1 MGAQVDQKTLIGF
14 IGLGNIGGPMARRV
28 RAAGYPMI
36 VHDLDPAKLARL
48 TELGAQAAGS
58 PRGVAEQ
65 AEIILLSLPDSSV
78 VQQVALGPAGLIEG
92 GRPGTLIADLTSGQ
106 PPLTRL
112 IAEKLAERSIQYID
126 AAVSGG
132 TAGAE
137 VGTLAVM
144 VGGDPALLER
154 CRPVLEAFGKHI
166 FHAGPIGAGH
176 TIKALNNFLAA
187 TTLIATSEALTV
199 AVQAGLD
206 PQTAID
212 IINRSSGQSFASSHR
227 FPRFIFKGDFTHA
240 GGMATWLLEKDLAT
254 ALALGREHTVPMPVA
269 GLIQQ
274 ICALAMRE
282 LGRDAANQG
291 IARLYEK
298 WAGVEIRSS
307 EGSRQ

>member
-1 MGAQVDQKTLIGF
+1 MDQKTLIGF
-14 IGLGNIGGPMARRV
+14 VGLGNIGGPMARRV

-36 VHDLDPAKLARL
+36 VHDLDPAKVARL
-48 TELGAQAAGS
+48 TELGAQASGS
-58 PRGVAEQ
+58 PCGVAEQ

-78 VQQVALGPAGLIEG
+78 VQQVALGPEGLIEG
-92 GRPGTLIADLTSGQ
+92 GHPGTLIADLTSGQ

-112 IAEKLAERSIQYID
+112 IADKLAERGIQYID

-166 FHAGPIGAGH
+166 FHAGPVGAGH

-187 TTLIATSEALTV
+187 TSLIATSEALTV

-227 FPRFIFKGDFTHA
+227 FPRFILKGDFTHA

-254 ALALGREHTVPMPVA
+254 AVALGREHTVPMPVG

-274 ICALAMRE
+274 ICALAIRE
-282 LGRDAANQG
+282 FGRDTANQS

-298 WAGVEIRSS
+298 WAGIELRSK
-307 EGSRQ
+307 EGSRE